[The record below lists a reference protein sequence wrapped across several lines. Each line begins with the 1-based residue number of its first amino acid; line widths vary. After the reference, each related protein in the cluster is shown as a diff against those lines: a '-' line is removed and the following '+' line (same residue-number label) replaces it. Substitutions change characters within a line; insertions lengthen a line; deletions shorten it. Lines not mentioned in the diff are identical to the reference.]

1 MHLEAYPLG
10 AAQRH
15 AAVFE
20 GNDTER
26 SILIAAERMW
36 SEAHSELDMPAAQAR
51 PVLDR
56 AVYQGDGRSSSFR
69 SHPLD
74 VEMLLHF
81 TPFIAR
87 ASAP

>member
-10 AAQRH
+10 APHRH

-26 SILIAAERMW
+26 SILIAAESMW

-56 AVYQGDGRSSSFR
+56 PLDPGDGR
-69 SHPLD
+69 
-74 VEMLLHF
+74 
-81 TPFIAR
+81 
-87 ASAP
+87 